1 MWWVIIRLAKLLAWF
16 RFQESVRKII
26 GQMHGCVEKDFL
38 IAVLGEEI
46 CNDNVVDSS
55 HDRSST
61 RSNFFKFSYQS
72 ANIVKTNHGMSH
84 VIHLTKPRSRIV
96 DYWIDIAA
104 IIGSMKPPH
113 WQRSVDC
120 RRQWSL
126 NVWYGIVK
134 GHLVNLNYLME
145 H

>member
-1 MWWVIIRLAKLLAWF
+1 MSNYTPSEILSMISIRGECQKDYRANAWL
-16 RFQESVRKII
+16 RRERLPD
-26 GQMHGCVEKDFL
+26 HR
-38 IAVLGEEI
+38 LGEEI
-46 CNDNVVDSS
+46 CTDNVVDSS

-84 VIHLTKPRSRIV
+84 VTHLMKPRSRIV

-104 IIGSMKPPH
+104 IIESMKPPH